1 LGEFVENI
9 NEYTERISSRE
20 LLKKVISVSELSKSF
35 GSYKAVKNVNLD
47 VFKGE
52 VLGLL
57 GPNGAGKTT
66 LISMLS

>member
-1 LGEFVENI
+1 MGEFVENI